1 MKKITLLLLFFTLF
15 LYANVKETITFP
27 SLDGVKITANLYMQ
41 NQDKK
46 TPFIV
51 LFHQAGWS
59 RGEYD
64 EIALKLNDLGF
75 NCMAV
80 DLRSGG
86 RVNGVQNLTRLDAL
100 KNGKSTTYVD
110 AMKDIEASL
119 KFARKHFA
127 KGKLI
132 AWGSS
137 YSAALVIK
145 MVADDKKLAD
155 EVISFSPGEYFTK
168 YNKAPDWIKE
178 SAKKLRVPIFITS
191 AKKEQPYWK
200 PIYDAIPANKEFYL
214 PTSKGHHGSRSLW
227 NRYPDSGGYWQAVKG
242 FLRSH
247 L

>member
-1 MKKITLLLLFFTLF
+1 MKKIAIFLLFFALTLS
-15 LYANVKETITFP
+15 AGVKKSIVFP
-27 SLDGVKITANLYMQ
+27 SLDGVNITADLYIQ
-41 NQDKK
+41 NPDKK

-86 RVNGVQNLTRLDAL
+86 SVNGVKNLTLQDAVS
-100 KNGKSTTYVD
+100 KGKHTTYID
-110 AMKDIEASL
+110 AIKDIKAAL
-119 KFARKHFA
+119 LFARKHFA

-137 YSAALVIK
+137 YSASLVIK
-145 MVADDKKLAD
+145 IVGDDKNLAD

-168 YNKAPDWIKE
+168 YDKAPNWIKE

-191 AKKEQPYWK
+191 AKKEKSYWK
-200 PIYDAIPANKEFYL
+200 PIYDAIPSQKEFYL
-214 PTSKGHHGSRSLW
+214 PTTKGHHGSRSLW
-227 NRYPDSGGYWQAVKG
+227 SRYPDSKGYWQAVKG

-247 L
+247 I

>member
-1 MKKITLLLLFFTLF
+1 MKKIALFLLFFTLF
-15 LYANVKETITFP
+15 LQANVKETITFP
-27 SLDGVKITANLYMQ
+27 SLDGVKITADLYIQ
-41 NQDKK
+41 NPDKK

-51 LFHQAGWS
+51 LFHRAGWS

-64 EIALKLNDLGF
+64 EIALRLNDLGF

-86 RVNGVQNLTRLDAL
+86 SINGVQNLTRLDAL
-100 KNGKSTTYVD
+100 KNGKSTTYID
-110 AMKDIEASL
+110 AMKDIRASL

-145 MVADDKKLAD
+145 IVADDKKLAD

-168 YNKAPDWIKE
+168 YDKAPDWIKE

-191 AKKEQPYWK
+191 AKKEESYWK
-200 PIYDAIPANKEFYL
+200 PIYDVIPANKEFYL

-227 NRYPDSGGYWQAVKG
+227 SKYPDSRGYWRAVKG

>member
-1 MKKITLLLLFFTLF
+1 MKKIILLLLSFGIVLF
-15 LYANVKETITFP
+15 ANVKETITFP
-27 SLDGVKITANLYMQ
+27 SLDGIKITADLYIQ
-41 NQDKK
+41 NSDKK

-51 LFHQAGWS
+51 LFHRAGWS

-86 RVNGVQNLTRLDAL
+86 SVNGVQNLTKKDAV
-100 KNGKSTTYVD
+100 KNGKSTTYID
-110 AMKDIEASL
+110 AMKDIRASL
-119 KFARKHFA
+119 LFARKHFA

-137 YSAALVIK
+137 YSASLVIK

-168 YNKAPDWIKE
+168 FDKAPDWIKE
-178 SAKKLRVPIFITS
+178 SAK
-191 AKKEQPYWK
+191 
-200 PIYDAIPANKEFYL
+200 N
-214 PTSKGHHGSRSLW
+214 
-227 NRYPDSGGYWQAVKG
+227 
-242 FLRSH
+242 
-247 L
+247 